1 MKYIPLLWCVCLFIF
16 TTIGFFKTNGGI
28 EILYGACS
36 IGSVVCAIVQLA
48 IAF

>member
-1 MKYIPLLWCVCLFIF
+1 MKYIPLLLCVSLFIF
-16 TTIGFFKTNGGI
+16 TTIGFSKTSGRT

-36 IGSVVCAIVQLA
+36 IGSVACAIVQLV